1 MLLRRLSLAV
11 FVGIWLGA
19 LGGVYVAASEPD
31 PRLGPALARRE
42 RPVLGSAT
50 APIVVIEVSS
60 FRCAHCR
67 DFHERIFPVL
77 RSRYV
82 DTGKVQW
89 VVLNAS
95 DDPSEQF
102 APIFQV
108 ARCALRQEKYWE
120 VKERL
125 FEAAGRPFS
134 FVANLVKKSPQID
147 GGALD
152 QCLGERGV
160 RNAVAADFAEYARLK
175 VQGTPT
181 FLIRKIGADG
191 RVVETTIAGAQTLDY
206 FQRVVDELLKTP

>member
-67 DFHERIFPVL
+67 DFHEKIFPAL
-77 RSRYV
+77 RSRYI

-89 VVLNAS
+89 VVLHAS

-102 APIFQV
+102 APIFQI
-108 ARCALRQEKYWE
+108 ARCALQQEKYWE
-120 VKERL
+120 VKGQL
-125 FEAAGRPFS
+125 FEVAGRPFS
-134 FVANLVKKSPQID
+134 LVASLVKKSPLID
-147 GGALD
+147 GGVLD
-152 QCLGERGV
+152 QCLSERDV
-160 RNAVAADFAEYARLK
+160 RNAVAIDFAEYARLK

-181 FLIRKIGADG
+181 FFIRKPEGGG
-191 RVVETTIAGAQTLDY
+191 RLTEAMISGAQKLEY
-206 FQRVVDELLKTP
+206 FQRVLDEMLKSP

>member
-1 MLLRRLSLAV
+1 M
-11 FVGIWLGA
+11 
-19 LGGVYVAASEPD
+19 
-31 PRLGPALARRE
+31 
-42 RPVLGSAT
+42 
-50 APIVVIEVSS
+50 
-60 FRCAHCR
+60 
-67 DFHERIFPVL
+67 
-77 RSRYV
+77 

-95 DDPSEQF
+95 DDPSEEF

-125 FEAAGRPFS
+125 FDAAGRPFS

-181 FLIRKIGADG
+181 FLIRKTGADG

>member
-1 MLLRRLSLAV
+1 MVRRFLLLWLLAGL
-11 FVGIWLGA
+11 GIG
-19 LGGVYVAASEPD
+19 AASAAEGAGPEPD
-31 PRLGPALARRE
+31 PRLGPAFARRE
-42 RPVLGSAT
+42 RPILGSAT

-67 DFHERIFPVL
+67 DFHEKIFPVL

-120 VKERL
+120 VTGRL

-152 QCLGERGV
+152 QCLDDRGV

-175 VQGTPT
+175 LQGTPT
-181 FLIRKIGADG
+181 FLIRKTGADG
-191 RVVETTIAGAQTLDY
+191 RVVETTISGAQTLDY